1 MTAKNTKKSISLRQ
15 AILEAVTDS
24 KGNRKCNSVTFRPED
39 THLNIEVLPDGV
51 SNAEELISWY
61 KGQLPKTKKKVTRRV
76 KDKKTGQYKEQTYE
90 KTTVYSNAV
99 PFFSGSIKPPCEV
112 MKDLSY
118 EDQLQYFYD
127 ALEIVGQI
135 LQEGNRRCTIQS
147 FQIHFDEG
155 MEQGEPHCHYQG
167 IAMDKEGNL
176 GASHTID
183 VLLNEQLNSTFCL
196 RMQEKGWPVETI
208 SARPQGEEYQVTEDM
223 TPEEKR
229 AVRQEARQAQIEER
243 KRRGTLNN
251 CGLDTNQYAHVKEV
265 EREAKAKAEQAAQEA
280 KTQAAKKVDAAEDT
294 MDEAIELQADA
305 NEKVWKAEQKET
317 ELSEIESNLNA
328 KESQLDSRE
337 NALIKRER
345 VLKQAFDWMQN
356 TFELEGT
363 KHSMSVWDFYQE
375 SLGTRSSK
383 SETKNTEIKEAPKP
397 AETVVE
403 QKSVEKKQAEE
414 RNKQMQEMER
424 ALLEA
429 EGAWNESDSENK
441 KRYTK
446 QQFKKLWVATQDY
459 RAELYGATKTKMVI
473 GAKERLVDDDNQFR
487 VQKNAEKVLSK
498 YASKHSGEELLFGIV
513 ELGLKL
519 PKELIG
525 KFVEGFKEG
534 YAQARTTESAQVT
547 KQEIHDDVRNEIN
560 EITAKEAASQK
571 TVERREKVNRDL
583 VDDKYKSQRDIQI
596 GV

>member
-61 KGQLPKTKKKVTRRV
+61 KGQLPKTKKKVTRKV

-118 EDQLQYFYD
+118 EEQIQYFYD

-155 MEQGEPHCHYQG
+155 LEQGEPHCHYQG

-223 TPEEKR
+223 SPEEKR
-229 AVRQEARQAQIEER
+229 AVRQEARHAQIEER

-265 EREAKAKAEQAAQEA
+265 EREAKAKAQQKINEA
-280 KTQAAKKVDAAEDT
+280 ETKANRKVNDAEDT
-294 MDEAIELQADA
+294 MDEAINLQADA
-305 NEKVWKAEQKET
+305 NEKVWKAEQKES
-317 ELSEIESNLNA
+317 ELVEIQSNLNA

-337 NALIKRER
+337 NALVKRER

-363 KHSMSVWDFYQE
+363 RHSMSVWDFYQA

-383 SETKNTEIKEAPKP
+383 SETKKVEVAQTPKTTEK
-397 AETVVE
+397 VVE
-403 QKSVEKKQAEE
+403 QKSVEEQ
-414 RNKQMQEMER
+414 NKQSQDMER

-429 EGAWNESDSENK
+429 ENAWSESTSENK

-446 QQFKKLWVATQDY
+446 AQFKKLFVATQDY
-459 RAELYGATKTKMVI
+459 RAELDRATKVRIVLGSKDMYP
-473 GAKERLVDDDNQFR
+473 RDDNQSR
-487 VQKNAEKVLSK
+487 LQKNAEKVMTK
-498 YASKHSGEELLFGIV
+498 YAKKLSGEELLFGVI

-519 PKELIG
+519 PKELIS
-525 KFVEGFKEG
+525 KFVQGFKEG
-534 YAQARTTESAQVT
+534 YQQTVNAENSVKANAT
-547 KQEIHDDVRNEIN
+547 KQEIQDDVKNEIN
-560 EITAKEAASQK
+560 EIAQKETETQK
-571 TVERREKVNRDL
+571 TFERREKVNKDL
-583 VDDKYKSQRDIQI
+583 IDDRYKSQRDIQI

>member
-61 KGQLPKTKKKVTRRV
+61 KGQLPKTKKKITRKV

-167 IAMDKEGNL
+167 IAMDAEGNL

-183 VLLNEQLNSTFCL
+183 VLLNEQLNYTFCL
-196 RMQEKGWPVETI
+196 RMQEKGWPVKTI

-229 AVRQEARQAQIEER
+229 AVRQEARHAQIEER

-265 EREAKAKAEQAAQEA
+265 EREAKAKAEQKAHEA
-280 KTQAAKKVDAAEDT
+280 KAEAAKKADAAEDT

-317 ELSEIESNLNA
+317 ELNQIQSNLNA
-328 KESQLDSRE
+328 KETQLDSRE

-363 KHSMSVWDFYQE
+363 RHSMSVWDFYQE

-383 SETKNTEIKEAPKP
+383 SETKNTEVKEAPKP
-397 AETVVE
+397 AEKV
-403 QKSVEKKQAEE
+403 VEKKQAEE
-414 RNKQMQEMER
+414 RNKQMQEMEK
-424 ALLEA
+424 AMLASEA
-429 EGAWNESDSENK
+429 AWNESTSENK

-459 RAELYGATKTKMVI
+459 RAELDRATMTKIVL
-473 GAKERLVDDDNQFR
+473 GSKDVPVRDDNQFR
-487 VQKNAEKVLSK
+487 IQKNAEKVLTK

-513 ELGLKL
+513 EIGLKL
-519 PKELIG
+519 PKELIA

-534 YAQARTTESAQVT
+534 YAQARKPESAQVT
-547 KQEIHDDVRNEIN
+547 KQEIHDDVKNEIN
-560 EITAKEAASQK
+560 EIAAKENVQQK
-571 TVERREKVNRDL
+571 TVERREHVNREL
-583 VDDKYKSQRDIQI
+583 IDDKYKSQRDIQI